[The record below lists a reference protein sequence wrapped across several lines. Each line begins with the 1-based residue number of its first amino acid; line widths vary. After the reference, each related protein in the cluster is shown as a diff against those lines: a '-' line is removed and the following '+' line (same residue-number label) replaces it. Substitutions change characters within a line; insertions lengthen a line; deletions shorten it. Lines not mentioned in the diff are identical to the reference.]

1 MPGDF
6 GWQLGCD
13 GRDGRLGG
21 WQSGRVDPGQR
32 GQVPGRGRLAGWRAA
47 PAGGAGASSCAAAA
61 GDDPDS
67 DDGEDQRAR
76 APGVQNFTTWVWTLL
91 SSSVTVKV

>member
-1 MPGDF
+1 M
-6 GWQLGCD
+6 
-13 GRDGRLGG
+13 
-21 WQSGRVDPGQR
+21 
-32 GQVPGRGRLAGWRAA
+32 RGRLAGWRAA
-47 PAGGAGASSCAAAA
+47 PAGGTGASSRTAAA

-91 SSSVTVKV
+91 SSSVTVKVRVCPAQAFGVFARSTYCRSPWS